1 MQSPAGR
8 HGRPAYDRDSLLEV
22 AVVVF
27 NERGYDGTGMEELA
41 RRLGLSKSSIYHH
54 VSGKEELLELAVNRA
69 LDALFAVLDEEEAG
83 PRDGVN
89 GAAGSGSSGTGSFG
103 GGSSGTTATARMKRV
118 VHRSVEVLAAELP
131 YVTLLLRLHGNSEV
145 EQRAL
150 ARRREFDHRVAEL
163 MARAAA
169 EGGIR
174 ADIDPHL
181 ASRLLFGT
189 VNSLVEWYRPD
200 RDLTVQTLADAL
212 TTILFDGLHG
222 RPAP

>member
-83 PRDGVN
+83 HRDGVN
-89 GAAGSGSSGTGSFG
+89 GAVGSGSSGSGTA
-103 GGSSGTTATARMKRV
+103 GTTATARMKRV

-222 RPAP
+222 RPAA

>member
-1 MQSPAGR
+1 MQTPAGR

-69 LDALFAVLDEEEAG
+69 LDALFAVLDEEEA
-83 PRDGVN
+83 RDGGTPN
-89 GAAGSGSSGTGSFG
+89 RAPGDRTSGT
-103 GGSSGTTATARMKRV
+103 SSADSTATARMKRV
-118 VHRSVEVLAAELP
+118 IHRSVEVLAAELP

-222 RPAP
+222 RPTS

>member
-1 MQSPAGR
+1 MQNPAGR

-69 LDALFAVLDEEEAG
+69 LDALFAVLDEEAG
-83 PRDGVN
+83 DQEGDGEVP
-89 GAAGSGSSGTGSFG
+89 GTAATA
-103 GGSSGTTATARMKRV
+103 TATARMKRII
-118 VHRSVEVLAAELP
+118 HRSVEVLAAELP

-163 MARAAA
+163 MTRAAA

-200 RDLTVQTLADAL
+200 RDLTVETLADAL

-222 RPAP
+222 RAAT